1 MKRWFA
7 LALVLGLASGAA
19 ADLTLVGVPS
29 GPIAIGETVT
39 ITVANSC
46 SGAYAGWLE
55 IETPATASFDG
66 DPEFTAAGDPGRTSR
81 TKYWP
86 EYAHW
91 YEFSVVSFPPS
102 PAIEAGDHILIHIVG
117 VSEGST
123 RLTLYDSDGVTALD
137 QCTIAV
143 IPEPTTI
150 ALLGLGGLLL
160 RRRK

>member
-1 MKRWFA
+1 MKTWF
-7 LALVLGLASGAA
+7 ALVLGLASGAA

-29 GPIAIGETVT
+29 DPVAIGQTVT
-39 ITVANSC
+39 ITMANSMG
-46 SGAYAGWLE
+46 GAYAGWLE
-55 IETPATASFDG
+55 IETPAAAAFDG
-66 DPEFTAAGDPGRTSR
+66 DPEFTTAGNPGGASR

-86 EYAHW
+86 EYGAW

-102 PAIEAGDHILIHIVG
+102 PAIEAGDHMLIRVVG

-123 RLTLYDSDGVTALD
+123 RLTLYDSDGVTVMD

-143 IPEPTTI
+143 IPEPATI